1 VVAVVVL
8 VGLVAVLSRTV
19 SDSGSDRGGDSGGD
33 RGVARRVAV
42 VSHVIDGDTV
52 EIRSGEHVRLIGIDT
67 PERDACGY
75 VRAAQAL
82 RRLVEGKEVELVDPD
97 SVVDQDRYDR
107 LLRYVD
113 VGGRDAGYLQVST
126 GLARARYDSLDGYD
140 PHPRQKRYRAADRAA
155 PDVC

>member
-1 VVAVVVL
+1 MVVIVL
-8 VGLVAVLSRTV
+8 GLVAYATT
-19 SDSGSDRGGDSGGD
+19 RGGPDSSSG
-33 RGVARRVAV
+33 RGVTTREVV
-42 VSHVIDGDTV
+42 VSHVVDGDTV

-113 VGGRDAGYLQVST
+113 VGGRDAGYLQISS
-126 GLARARYDSLDGYD
+126 GLARARYDSRDGYD